1 MDRSKARKRW
11 SWFLILIGLIAM
23 FIGAIDPLEG
33 SVIILPGSALVAL
46 GALVGKVPRRKLL
59 YWAFGLTAFGI
70 ATMFVMSAFGGVG
83 GNSGHSRWW
92 LLVFLP
98 YPVGWIIEVIGAILS
113 LRKPAAATD

>member
-1 MDRSKARKRW
+1 MDRTETRKRL

-23 FIGAIDPLEG
+23 VIGAIDPLEG

-46 GALVGKVPRRKLL
+46 GALIGKVPRRKLL

-70 ATMFVMSAFGGVG
+70 ATMFVTSAFGGVA
-83 GNSGHSRWW
+83 RWW

-113 LRKPAAATD
+113 LWETAAAAD